1 MYVGGLAESVAG
13 RMGSLAGDA
22 EGFKGCIRNMN
33 VNGRSY
39 DLAGVHNVVHRVGQC
54 FASVETGSYFP
65 GDAYAIYSAS
75 FALFAEFGPSY
86 LLPRRHRHGLP
97 AGRHGRHPARVPHH
111 RTERR
116 PAQRLRA
123 QGLAVAVALHRRRHR
138 KQPIFLEA

>member
-75 FALFAEFGPSY
+75 FCSLRRVWTELSFTPTTQARTSGWA
-86 LLPRRHRHGLP
+86 PRP
-97 AGRHGRHPARVPHH
+97 TSSSSSAPPN
-111 RTERR
+111 
-116 PAQRLRA
+116 
-123 QGLAVAVALHRRRHR
+123 
-138 KQPIFLEA
+138 